1 MIDQLQQRVEKLEAT
16 AESILSKQ
24 QEMSTEIEHVVANQY
39 KLFWQLDR
47 IEQQFQ
53 PFSRST
59 SWEPSV
65 THSAMYLDQQL
76 NTARLQDS
84 WDDSYEPSF
93 SRPASPTTTTTI
105 RQDEAPKQ
113 VRSPEHSPAAP
124 RAIEISNIN
133 PDNALPL
140 SVINTEK
147 LAEVK
152 VVIMKYPKLRTV
164 CKASTLTVKLAKEAI
179 FGEDVMKQCTV
190 AGTRE
195 YPGLPF
201 DKLQELKQI
210 IFERFPQYWKT
221 PFEFEDVWKVC
232 FDALGQA
239 CKRLRK

>member
-1 MIDQLQQRVEKLEAT
+1 
-16 AESILSKQ
+16 
-24 QEMSTEIEHVVANQY
+24 MSMEIERVVANQN

-47 IEQQFQ
+47 IERHYQLFQ
-53 PFSRST
+53 PFSRSNP
-59 SWEPSV
+59 WEASV
-65 THSAMYLDQQL
+65 TNSAMHSDQQL
-76 NTARLQDS
+76 NTVRLQDS
-84 WDDSYEPSF
+84 WDDCYEPSF
-93 SRPASPTTTTTI
+93 SRPASPTIATTVH
-105 RQDEAPKQ
+105 QDDAPKQ
-113 VRSPEHSPAAP
+113 VRSPEHSPTAP
-124 RAIEISNIN
+124 RAVEISNVN
-133 PDNALPL
+133 PDNTLPS
-140 SVINTEK
+140 SVINTAK

-152 VVIMKYPKLRTV
+152 VVIRKYPKLRTV
-164 CKASTLTVKLAKEAI
+164 SKASTLSVKLAKEAI

-210 IFERFPQYWKT
+210 VFELFPQYWKT